1 MNGGTSMTYVWLV
14 VGFVLLIKGAD
25 WFVDSASAMAK
36 KLRISPIIIGMTI
49 VSLGTSAPEVVVSI
63 IASLEGNGDMVAG
76 NIVGSNIANVTMI
89 LGLTVV
95 VSPIVVERG
104 VANRDIVF
112 SIGAALLL
120 LLLVGERW
128 FGTDG
133 GSILTRIDG
142 LIFLAVLVFYM
153 YYIFK
158 KAMRT
163 RTSTL
168 DEEAIETGTT
178 HGKASRGWG
187 ILSVILLVGLV
198 GIVLGGD
205 LVVSSAT
212 EIAIALGMSQALV
225 GLTIVAIG
233 TSLPELVTSLMAAFK
248 GETEMALG
256 NLVGSGV
263 LNILFVLGIA
273 SVISPLEV
281 SGSIIIDMFIM
292 LFVTVAVLVMA
303 KTKYH
308 LNRTEGII
316 LVVFYIVYLA
326 YIIMRG

>member
-1 MNGGTSMTYVWLV
+1 
-14 VGFVLLIKGAD
+14 
-25 WFVDSASAMAK
+25 

-281 SGSIIIDMFIM
+281 SGSIIIDIFIM
-292 LFVTVAVLVMA
+292 LFVTVAVLIMA

>member
-1 MNGGTSMTYVWLV
+1 MTYVWLV

-120 LLLVGERW
+120 LLLVSERW

>member
-1 MNGGTSMTYVWLV
+1 MTYVWLV

-281 SGSIIIDMFIM
+281 SGSIIIDIFIM
-292 LFVTVAVLVMA
+292 LFVTVAVLIMA

>member
-120 LLLVGERW
+120 LLLVSERW

>member
-1 MNGGTSMTYVWLV
+1 MTYVWLV

-281 SGSIIIDMFIM
+281 SGSIIIDIFIM

>member
-1 MNGGTSMTYVWLV
+1 MTYVWLV
-14 VGFVLLIKGAD
+14 IGFVLLIKGAD

-281 SGSIIIDMFIM
+281 SGSIIIDIFIM

>member
-1 MNGGTSMTYVWLV
+1 MTYVWLV

-120 LLLVGERW
+120 LLLVSERW

-281 SGSIIIDMFIM
+281 SGSIIIDIFIM
-292 LFVTVAVLVMA
+292 LFITVAVLVMA

>member
-1 MNGGTSMTYVWLV
+1 MTYVWLV

-120 LLLVGERW
+120 LLLVSERW

-281 SGSIIIDMFIM
+281 SGSIIIDIFIM

>member
-120 LLLVGERW
+120 LLLVSERW

-281 SGSIIIDMFIM
+281 SGSIIIDIFIM
-292 LFVTVAVLVMA
+292 LFITVAVLVMA

>member
-1 MNGGTSMTYVWLV
+1 MTYVWLV

>member
-1 MNGGTSMTYVWLV
+1 MTYVWLV

-263 LNILFVLGIA
+263 VNILFVLGIA

-281 SGSIIIDMFIM
+281 SGSIIIDIFIM
-292 LFVTVAVLVMA
+292 LFVTVAVLIMA

>member
-281 SGSIIIDMFIM
+281 SGSIIIDIFIM

>member
-1 MNGGTSMTYVWLV
+1 
-14 VGFVLLIKGAD
+14 
-25 WFVDSASAMAK
+25 
-36 KLRISPIIIGMTI
+36 
-49 VSLGTSAPEVVVSI
+49 
-63 IASLEGNGDMVAG
+63 MVAG

-281 SGSIIIDMFIM
+281 SGSIIIDIFIM

>member
-1 MNGGTSMTYVWLV
+1 MTYVWLV
-14 VGFVLLIKGAD
+14 VGFALLIKGAD

-76 NIVGSNIANVTMI
+76 NIVGSNIVNITMI
-89 LGLTVV
+89 LGLTVI
-95 VSPIVVERG
+95 VSPIVVERS
-104 VANRDIVF
+104 VANRDIIF

-120 LLLVGERW
+120 LLLVSERW
-128 FGTDG
+128 FGETG
-133 GSILTRIDG
+133 ESVLTRVDG
-142 LIFLAVLVFYM
+142 FIFLAALAFYM
-153 YYIFK
+153 FYIFK

-168 DEEAIETGTT
+168 DDEAIETGTT
-178 HGKASRGWG
+178 HGKAARGWG
-187 ILSVILLVGLV
+187 RLSVILIVGLV
-198 GIVLGGD
+198 GIVLGGE

-212 EIAIALGMSQALV
+212 DIAMALGMSQALV

-263 LNILFVLGIA
+263 LNILFVLGI
-273 SVISPLEV
+273 SGVIAPLEV
-281 SGSIIIDMFIM
+281 GSTIIIDIFIM
-292 LFVTVAVLVMA
+292 IVITVTVLVMA
-303 KTKYH
+303 KTRYH
-308 LNRTEGII
+308 LNRTEGIV
-316 LVVFYIVYLA
+316 LVVIYVVYLV